1 MNPDPDLSGA
11 SFALLSS
18 GANFSCEVLR
28 ALLQKNY
35 PPQLLVLPEYA
46 PASSSTGTDSR
57 LITAVPQ
64 RRLLTLAQG
73 IEIAYAPA
81 PQQADC
87 ARLVERRE
95 IDFLLV
101 ACWPYLIETRLIV
114 SAGRAA
120 LNLHPSLLPKYRGP
134 DPLEQQLAAGDSSFG
149 ITLHL
154 LDQRF
159 DHGDIIAQA
168 ELGDPLV
175 PRQRSILERRCAARG
190 AELFI
195 EAVAGYP
202 GWKPV
207 AQTD

>member
-1 MNPDPDLSGA
+1 MNPDPEFSGT
-11 SFALLSS
+11 SFAFLSS
-18 GANFSCEVLR
+18 GANFSCEVLQ
-28 ALLQKNY
+28 ALLQKDY
-35 PPQLLVLPEYA
+35 PPKLLVLPEYA
-46 PASSSTGTDSR
+46 PARSSTETDDR
-57 LITAVPQ
+57 LITTVPQ
-64 RRLLTLAQG
+64 RRLLTLARG
-73 IEIAYAPA
+73 IEVAYAPA
-81 PQQADC
+81 PRQTDC

-101 ACWPYLIETRLIV
+101 ACWPYLIETRLLA

-134 DPLEQQLAAGDSSFG
+134 DPLEQQLTAGESIFG

-168 ELGDPLV
+168 ELSGPVV
-175 PRQRSILERRCAARG
+175 PRQRSILERHCAGRG
-190 AELFI
+190 AELFV
-195 EAVAGYP
+195 EAVACYP